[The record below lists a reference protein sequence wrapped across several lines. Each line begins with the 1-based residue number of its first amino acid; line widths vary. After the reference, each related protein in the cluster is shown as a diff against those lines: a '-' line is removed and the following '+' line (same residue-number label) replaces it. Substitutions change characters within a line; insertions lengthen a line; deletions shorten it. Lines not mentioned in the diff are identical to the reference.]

1 MTIQEEEISK
11 VGLIPSKTFTC
22 DETIVDYKFSYKNV
36 EYKIDI
42 YIAYE
47 ANGTNENIHVIE

>member
-22 DETIVDYKFSYKNV
+22 DETIVDYKFSFKNI
-36 EYKIDI
+36 EHKIDI

-47 ANGTNENIHVIE
+47 SNGTNENIHVI